1 MIWNKKFKYPTS
13 TRALINGKRHYDV
26 GTNEKLPS
34 VTTILAAT
42 QSEEKKQK
50 LAEWR
55 ARQGAQRADRIRDI
69 SAMRGTSMHTY
80 LEGYITDQRHLDLTA
95 LGQEAGPGSSKVK
108 NLNEWLDLYYDA
120 PEEHFDSGPY
130 QIELVAENIEEII
143 GFKPTVAYGM

>member
-1 MIWNKKFKYPTS
+1 MSFIKLDSEIAKKKFDNHAVISLKDESGNWTEIYVFKNEEDAGQCARDYWEDYIDSYSNEEIVELLGADT
-13 TRALINGKRHYDV
+13 LI
-26 GTNEKLPS
+26 
-34 VTTILAAT
+34 A
-42 QSEEKKQK
+42 
-50 LAEWR
+50 W
-55 ARQGAQRADRIRDI
+55 
-69 SAMRGTSMHTY
+69 
-80 LEGYITDQRHLDLTA
+80 A